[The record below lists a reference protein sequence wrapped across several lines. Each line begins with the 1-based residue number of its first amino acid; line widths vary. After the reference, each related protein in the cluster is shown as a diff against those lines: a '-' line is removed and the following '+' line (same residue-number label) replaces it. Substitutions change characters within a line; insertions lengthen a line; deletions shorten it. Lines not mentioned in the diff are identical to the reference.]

1 MLDFTK
7 IMFIT
12 ILCFLALVFVYRF
25 FDFFY
30 TLYIDDKKNKKTLH
44 KPKTKNNG
52 KD

>member
-1 MLDFTK
+1 MLNFTK
-7 IMFIT
+7 IMFVT
-12 ILCFLALVFVYRF
+12 ILCFFALVFVYRF

-44 KPKTKNNG
+44 KQKTKNNG

>member
-1 MLDFTK
+1 MLNFTK
-7 IMFIT
+7 IMFVT
-12 ILCFLALVFVYRF
+12 ILCFFALVFVYRF